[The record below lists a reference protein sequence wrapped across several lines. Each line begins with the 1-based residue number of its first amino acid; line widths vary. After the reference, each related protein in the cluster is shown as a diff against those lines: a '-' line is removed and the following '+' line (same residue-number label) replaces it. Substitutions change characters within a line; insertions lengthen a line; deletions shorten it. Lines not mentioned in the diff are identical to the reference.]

1 MTDLLVLR
9 RRFVLLT
16 FLRWFP
22 IGLVLPVLVL
32 MPRAR
37 GVSLPTVG
45 VLFAAYGATTLL
57 LELPSGSL
65 SDVIGR
71 RAVLLAS
78 GVLTTLGMA
87 VFAFGQPVWVLLV
100 GMLLK
105 GAGRALDSG
114 PLESWYVDSAHRV
127 DRAADLKPALA
138 RSAAACGVALAA
150 GSLAGGALVV
160 VAPLPET
167 GRAVVLTLSVPYL
180 CAMAFGVL
188 SLLFVAAW
196 VNDTVAAADRRPT
209 WRSVVRDVPRTVAA
223 GSRLAA
229 ASPVLRRLGARS
241 AAFGA
246 VITAVEVLSPV
257 QFGESAGAGAYSAL
271 VTVAFLGTAAGAR
284 LGPAV
289 ARLLGGSDRALLVS
303 TCLAAAGL
311 ACLAL
316 PWWWGAA
323 VAYVAFY
330 AVLGVDDPIAGELLH
345 AETGPE
351 QRATLLSVQ
360 SLLMM
365 GGGLVGNLA
374 VPRLAASSG
383 LVVSWLVVAGAAL
396 ASALLTVGLP
406 SRVPADVE
414 HDDLAPPSV
423 AQGHQLTS

>member
-1 MTDLLVLR
+1 VTELLVLR
-9 RRFVLLT
+9 RRFVVLT

-37 GVSLPTVG
+37 GISLPTVG
-45 VLFAAYGATTLL
+45 ALFAAYGATTLL

-65 SDVIGR
+65 SDVVGR

-87 VFAFGQPVWVLLV
+87 VFAFGQTVWVLLA

-114 PLESWYVDSAHRV
+114 PLESWYVDSAHAV

-138 RSAAACGVALAA
+138 RSAAACAVALAA
-150 GSLAGGALVV
+150 GSLAGGGLVF

-167 GRAVVLTLSVPYL
+167 GRAVVLALSAPYL
-180 CAMAFGVL
+180 CAMAFGIL

-196 VNDTVAAADRRPT
+196 VDDAVATGDHAT
-209 WRSVVRDVPRTVAA
+209 WRSVARDVPRTVRA

-257 QFGESAGAGAYSAL
+257 QFGESAGAGAFSAL
-271 VTVAFLGTAAGAR
+271 VTVAFLGTALGAR
-284 LGPAV
+284 LGPGV
-289 ARLLGGSDRALLVS
+289 ARLVGGSNRALLVS
-303 TCLAAAGL
+303 TCLAALGL
-311 ACLAL
+311 ACLAM
-316 PWWWGAA
+316 PWWWAAA

-330 AVLGVDDPIAGELLH
+330 AVMGIDDPIAGELLH

-351 QRATLLSVQ
+351 QRATILSVQ

-365 GGGLVGNLA
+365 GGGLLGNLA
-374 VPRLAASSG
+374 VPLLAASVG
-383 LVVSWLVVAGAAL
+383 FDVSWLVVAGAAL
-396 ASALLTVGLP
+396 GSALLAIGLP
-406 SRVPADVE
+406 SRVASPVESDVV
-414 HDDLAPPSV
+414 PPSV
-423 AQGHQLTS
+423 VPGRQLTP